1 MWQVIV
7 SPADRD
13 TVMSRYFFDFH
24 DGVTLIDETGVELQN
39 LDAARSE
46 AIRSLSA
53 IAADSAS
60 ATHMNE
66 LVMVVRDEAGKTV
79 LTASMTF
86 KMEDA

>member
-1 MWQVIV
+1 
-7 SPADRD
+7 
-13 TVMSRYFFDFH
+13 MSRYFFDFH
-24 DGVTLIDETGVELQN
+24 DGVTLIDETGVELES

-46 AIRSLSA
+46 AIKSLSA

-66 LVMVVRDEAGKTV
+66 LVMVVRDDTGKTV

>member
-1 MWQVIV
+1 
-7 SPADRD
+7 
-13 TVMSRYFFDFH
+13 MSRYFFDFH
-24 DGVTLIDETGVELQN
+24 DGVTLIDETGVELEN

-46 AIRSLSA
+46 AIKSLSA

-60 ATHMNE
+60 AKHINE